1 MPLNLPPF
9 EHSSDNNAPE
19 EKLRPSYMYENVNL
33 DRLMHSGTK
42 IFGEPGASL
51 TWGIGGHKNVS
62 TSMGENGEK
71 ETGEI
76 LNQYVSSVNNAYVC
90 HSVKSTLNQGD
101 IDHILIQDNI
111 IVIIDSKKWKGS
123 RKYSIG
129 DKYNI
134 IRGRTSFPEGYI
146 KAGEIRAKMQEKFP
160 NHKIKYVVCI
170 AQTKIFVVKNN
181 NWYKAPYKLIELEK
195 LESFLQQNLA
205 AETRQPD
212 LNTVK
217 HFASM
222 CVSAYSIRDKIIK
235 NPDLMF

>member
-9 EHSSDNNAPE
+9 ENQAEPDGIDSVKAA
-19 EKLRPSYMYENVNL
+19 YMYSSETLEKVIA
-33 DRLMHSGTK
+33 SGEK

-62 TSMGENGEK
+62 TSLGESGEK

-76 LNQYVSSVNNAYVC
+76 LNQYVETTSNAYVC
-90 HSVKSTLNQGD
+90 HSVKNFLTQGD
-101 IDHILIQDNI
+101 IDHVLIQDNI
-111 IVIIDSKKWKGS
+111 IVIIDSKKWKGA

-134 IRGRTSFPEGYI
+134 VRGRASFPEGYV

-160 NHKIKYVVCI
+160 NNKIRSVICI
-170 AQTKIFVVKNN
+170 AQTKVFVVKNA
-181 NWYKAPYKLIELEK
+181 NWYKAPYRLIELEK
-195 LESFLQQNLA
+195 LDEFLKQNLEA
-205 AETRQPD
+205 STRQTD
-212 LNTVK
+212 LNIIK

-222 CVSAYSIRDKIIK
+222 CVTSNNIRDRVIR
-235 NPDLMF
+235 NPNQML